1 MNITISYSV
10 YTMSSILKKIFL
22 TFVLLSLFAP
32 FEVRAEKI
40 GGYEAQCLDGVRD
53 LPNEHSANLVI
64 NPNHKP
70 KPDKKTWVYVCIT
83 EIGGPNTVENTLPG
97 TVCSTGKEDLDM
109 ALFGTT
115 EGLTLLRK
123 RTGKIYPSGLPAF
136 DGTVGGIIGGQGC
149 PSAGCRNNPGPNPAT
164 TNSTATGFKEGYD
177 ASGKLVWVD
186 YYESGS
192 PNHQFFWVQ
201 EDEATATGGNGAG
214 SDAGI
219 KQGTFDWAQALTE
232 KNSDCARVAWD
243 PTGYIFD
250 AKTLLPVKD
259 IRVLLTT
266 GQPGGV
272 FTKVPVDFGIINPQ
286 STQKLNG
293 QYSFYVPPGF
303 YKIELPPESLS
314 SAQPAPMADI
324 NPAYR
329 SLFSDKNG
337 NANVF
342 PFGTEVEEKRGLVA
356 IAHTP
361 VTILNLGLLIKNLQV
376 APIATTRSNESIH
389 IVGSVSHPKS
399 TIIET
404 MTFLPV
410 DGGSARQIVK
420 KDVTDDLGRYDKYIS
435 QEYTDPTDGKNLI
448 LQNLAVSFELN
459 SFYTGGA
466 VQTPSKSVDIKPM
479 PAYIEGI
486 AYDERGTPIPM
497 GIVGVYPFFSSKAM
511 YTTVADEN
519 GRFKIGSQHLP
530 QVQYK
535 LRYKKATGEV
545 LVVGTEQFIK
555 QNITLISQEKIE
567 PFSSKNTT
575 AEEDR
580 VVQEY
585 FAGTNISTDLK
596 TPEEVQKERNRRSG
610 QNISNTTSSRTTP
623 QNLLQASK
631 GILGSGSQGVGII
644 IVVLI
649 VLLTLGAGAFIM
661 MKSKQTPQI

>member
-1 MNITISYSV
+1 M
-10 YTMSSILKKIFL
+10 SILKKIFL
-22 TFVLLSLFAP
+22 TFVLLSLFVP

-64 NPNHKP
+64 NTNHKP

-123 RTGKIYPSGLPAF
+123 RTGKIYPSGFPAF
-136 DGTVGGIIGGQGC
+136 DGSVGGIIGGQGC

-192 PNHQFFWVQ
+192 PSHQFFWVQ

-293 QYSFYVPPGF
+293 QYSFYVAPGF

-314 SAQPAPMADI
+314 SAQPAPMADV

-361 VTILNLGLLIKNLQV
+361 VTILNSGLLIKDLQV

-410 DGGSARQIVK
+410 DGGSVRQIVK
-420 KDVTDDLGRYDKYIS
+420 RDVTDDLGRYDKYIP
-435 QEYTDPTDGKNLI
+435 QEQQDTTDGMSLM
-448 LQNLAVSFELN
+448 LQNLTISFELN
-459 SFYTGGA
+459 PFYTGGVA
-466 VQTPSKSVDIKPM
+466 QLPSKSFNIKPI
-479 PAYIEGI
+479 PTYLEGI
-486 AYDERGTPIPM
+486 AYDAKGKIIPKA
-497 GIVGVYPFFSSKAM
+497 IVGVYPFFSSKPM
-511 YTTVADEN
+511 YVTVADEV
-519 GRFKIGSQHLP
+519 GRFKIGTQHIP
-530 QVQYK
+530 QFAYT
-535 LRYKKATGEV
+535 LRYKKTTGEIV
-545 LVVGTEQFIK
+545 STNTDEFMRQNAAFMVKESIK
-555 QNITLISQEKIE
+555 
-567 PFSSKNTT
+567 PFSKKDTT
-575 AEEDR
+575 LTED
-580 VVQEY
+580 QAIQNY
-585 FAGTNISTDLK
+585 FTSANVSSDLS
-596 TPEEVQKERNRRSG
+596 TPEEVRKAKLRNSQSNGANPSRDTRAISTQKG
-610 QNISNTTSSRTTP
+610 NT
-623 QNLLQASK
+623 
-631 GILGSGSQGVGII
+631 ILGNGMQGIYMLVVVLVVLFMVGI
-644 IVVLI
+644 
-649 VLLTLGAGAFIM
+649 GAFFA
-661 MKSKQTPQI
+661 MKSKQEQHPQF